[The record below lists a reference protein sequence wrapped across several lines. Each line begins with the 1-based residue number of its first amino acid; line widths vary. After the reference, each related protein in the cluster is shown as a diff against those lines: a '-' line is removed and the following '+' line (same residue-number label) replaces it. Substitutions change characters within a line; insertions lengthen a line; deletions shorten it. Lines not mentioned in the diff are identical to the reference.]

1 MLFLY
6 DTMMKLFFST
16 LLCFFC
22 LTLHAQKFTI
32 HSENVEGNLVETQ
45 GEITVD
51 VEKASILINLN
62 GRQIF
67 LKKVSFRKGDIGELI
82 GYKET
87 IDNKLRIVFSPNK
100 DRKGNRRKVSHTM
113 TYTVVASFS
122 GQKTI
127 LSYNLIKRRR

>member
-1 MLFLY
+1 MI
-6 DTMMKLFFST
+6 KLFFST

-32 HSENVEGNLVETQ
+32 HSENVEENLVETQ

-67 LKKVSFRKGDIGELI
+67 LKKVSFRKGDVGELI

-100 DRKGNRRKVSHTM
+100 DLKGNRRKVSHTM
-113 TYTVVASFS
+113 TYTVIASFS